1 MLIMKLNILKC
12 VVLHFGKN
20 NPKFSYSMEDYDTQ
34 TGITLPT
41 SSLERDLGIH
51 LSTNLKSTNQSNFAA
66 SKANSIFGMMK
77 RTFVSRDLLL
87 WKKLY
92 YYIHKAP
99 S

>member
-1 MLIMKLNILKC
+1 MKLNILKC

-41 SSLERDLGIH
+41 SSLERDLGIK
-51 LSTNLKSTNQSNFAA
+51 LSTNLKSTSQSYFAA
-66 SKANSIFGMMK
+66 SKTNSIFCIMK
-77 RTFVSRDLLL
+77 MTFVSRDLLL
-87 WKKLY
+87 WKKII